1 MDHNERFLVTGALGC
16 IGAWVVRNL
25 VREGIPVAIFDRAT
39 DWRRLRLIMSDDE
52 LAQIES
58 LTGDIREL
66 ADVERALDASSATNI
81 IHLAALQVPFCKADP
96 VLGAQVNVVGP
107 VNVFEAAMRRRLRR
121 VVYASSVAVYGASE
135 EYPEGPVAHDA
146 PLRPRTLYGVYKQ
159 ANEGTAR
166 VYWTDHGISSIGLR
180 PHVVYGPGRDQGMTS
195 GPTAA
200 MLAAVL
206 GEPYSIP
213 FGGRID
219 MQFAD
224 DVAGAFI
231 RATRVPFEAAE
242 VFSLHGS
249 VVDISEI
256 IAAIE
261 EVVPEAR
268 GTLSFRNI
276 SLGLPEEL
284 DTAHLEDMLGPLPR
298 SPFAGGVAL
307 TIGTFRQAIHDGRL
321 VPKLP

>member
-1 MDHNERFLVTGALGC
+1 MVNERFLVTGALGC

-25 VREGIPVAIFDRAT
+25 VREGVPVAIFDRAT

-52 LAQIES
+52 LGQVES
-58 LTGDIREL
+58 LVGDLREP
-66 ADVERALDASSATNI
+66 ADVERAFDACSATNI
-81 IHLAALQVPFCKADP
+81 IHLAALQVPFCRADP
-96 VLGAQVNVVGP
+96 VLGAQVNVVGT
-107 VNVFEAAMRRRLRR
+107 VNVFEAARRRGVRR

-159 ANEGTAR
+159 ANEGTAQI
-166 VYWTDHGISSIGLR
+166 YWADHGICSIGLR

-195 GPTAA
+195 GPTTA

-206 GEPYSIP
+206 GQPYSIP
-213 FGGRID
+213 FEGRID

-224 DVAGAFI
+224 DVARAFI
-231 RATRVPFEAAE
+231 QATRVPFEAAE
-242 VFSLHGS
+242 VFSLRGS
-249 VVDISEI
+249 VVSVREI

-261 EVVPEAR
+261 DVVPQAR
-268 GTLSFRNI
+268 GTLSFQDT

-284 DTAHLEDMLGPLPR
+284 DAGHLDEVLGPLHLT
-298 SPFAGGVAL
+298 PFAGGVAT
-307 TIGTFRQAIHDGRL
+307 TIDTFRQAIRDGRL
-321 VPKLP
+321 APTLP